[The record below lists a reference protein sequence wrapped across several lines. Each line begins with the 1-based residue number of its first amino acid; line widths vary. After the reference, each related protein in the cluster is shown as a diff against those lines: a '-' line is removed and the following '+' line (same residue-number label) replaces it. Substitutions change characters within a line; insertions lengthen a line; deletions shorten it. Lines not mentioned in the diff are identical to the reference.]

1 MTVAE
6 DFEKARYDGKFF
18 AKRFL
23 GIDIHPGQERL
34 FDAYLARR
42 NSAHWWKPAF
52 LNICLSA
59 GNRAGKTMIMAIVI
73 MHSCIYKMGVEPADP
88 SSQKSMKRWLTR
100 PYFAYHFAIQQETAD
115 LVHIEI
121 ANILQGIHVAQR
133 EGCPL
138 ADEMKAAGSYVA
150 EWEKKDMGE
159 YSWVTF
165 SPELGGAEIKF
176 RTTKGN
182 KGKGALGRDMHLITF
197 DEAGLEENLA
207 WINRNVLH
215 LRRLGTG
222 GQIFMFSTPEEGLTD
237 FADEW
242 FKGDPDQPDRK
253 ARYMSLRMSTRD
265 NIGFG
270 LQQEDFDDLIDGM
283 DEDHIKQNIDGYFIQ
298 GRLAYFNGKSV
309 DRAFIDGLPV
319 HQNYQKGLIYIHGN
333 DPGTKDKCWS
343 LVFQWDPKNE
353 KLYGVHAEYTRDR
366 SVDGIIELAVRT
378 HKAYSSPGDEANT
391 AIDTT
396 GMGGH
401 MFKQLVEKEIPTI
414 ISIEFGGNTMVKRK
428 MLGNVKTMLDKNQ
441 IIMPRTPGSDW
452 LIGRRELAGYKLL
465 DRSIQQDFVMALACV
480 VKAIRRVGIGDEMS
494 DFRNNDVDGRYEDNR
509 DPMMDPWKMHTRGR
523 H

>member
-1 MTVAE
+1 MTVAD
-6 DFEKARYDGKFF
+6 DFEKGRYDGKFF
-18 AKRFL
+18 AQRFL
-23 GIDIHPGQERL
+23 GIKIHPGQERL
-34 FDAYLARR
+34 FNAYLARR
-42 NSAHWWKPAF
+42 KSASWWKAAY
-52 LNICLSA
+52 LNICMSA

-73 MHSCIYKMGVEPADP
+73 MHSCIYKMGVEPPDP
-88 SSQKSMKRWLTR
+88 KKPSAIKRWLTH
-100 PYFAYHFAIQQETAD
+100 PYFAYHFAIQQETAE
-115 LVHIEI
+115 LVWIEI
-121 ANILQGIHVAQR
+121 DNILNGVHVAQHD
-133 EGCPL
+133 GCPL
-138 ADEMKAAGSYVA
+138 DDEMKAAGSYVA
-150 EWEKKDMGE
+150 DREKKDMGE
-159 YSWVTF
+159 YKWIVF

-242 FKGDPDQPDRK
+242 FKGDPEQPDRK
-253 ARYMSLRMSTRD
+253 ARYFSMRMSTRD

-270 LQQEDFDDLIDGM
+270 LQQEDFDDLVEGM
-283 DEDHIKQNIDGYFIQ
+283 DEDHIKQNIDGFFIQ
-298 GRLAYFNGKSV
+298 GRLAYFNAKSV
-309 DRAFIDGLPV
+309 DRAFVDGLPE
-319 HQNYQKGLIYIHGN
+319 HQTVRKGQVYVNGV

-343 LVFQWDPKNE
+343 LVFLWDGK

-366 SVDGIIELAVRT
+366 GVDDIIELAVKN
-378 HKAYSSPGDEANT
+378 HKAYLPDVTT

-401 MFKQLVEKEIPTI
+401 MFRQLVQKEIPTI
-414 ISIEFGGNTMVKRK
+414 VSIEFGGNTMVKRK
-428 MLGNVKTMLDKNQ
+428 MLGNVRTMLDKNE
-441 IIMPRTPGSDW
+441 IIMPRVQGSDW

-465 DRSIQQDFVMALACV
+465 DRGIEQDFVMALACV
-480 VKAIRRVGIGDEMS
+480 VKAIRQIAIGGQETS
-494 DFRNNDVDGRYEDNR
+494 DFDANAVEYPSEEAPFNPRRR
-509 DPMMDPWKMHTRGR
+509 R
-523 H
+523 HRAD